1 MSIQACR
8 LRRLRG
14 SREAG
19 RRARHCPRCP
29 AGSSLTPAAT
39 PRRSRPQRRT
49 PQGCHPSGN
58 RCECKRAVHLKNA
71 NARMVWIRS
80 CRTEFGRHIRLLPLS
95 PPPLY
100 GPAAGAVALK
110 VQLPYL
116 SFPPLPPQTAHALG
130 GPLAGPL
137 RRGSLS
143 LLGCPGTPSSAVHQ
157 QLSLDG
163 AVVSSVA
170 ALGG

>member
-1 MSIQACR
+1 MQ
-8 LRRLRG
+8 
-14 SREAG
+14 EG
-19 RRARHCPRCP
+19 RAFEK
-29 AGSSLTPAAT
+29 
-39 PRRSRPQRRT
+39 
-49 PQGCHPSGN
+49 
-58 RCECKRAVHLKNA
+58 CECKNGLDTKLPHR
-71 NARMVWIRS
+71 VW
-80 CRTEFGRHIRLLPLS
+80 TAHIRLLPLS
-95 PPPLY
+95 LPPLY